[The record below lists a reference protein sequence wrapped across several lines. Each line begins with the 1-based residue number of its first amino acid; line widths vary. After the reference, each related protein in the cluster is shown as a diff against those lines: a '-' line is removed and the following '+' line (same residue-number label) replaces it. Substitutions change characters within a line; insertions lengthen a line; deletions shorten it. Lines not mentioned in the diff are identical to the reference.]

1 MASACDSCPSKG
13 GCSST
18 EQCPSANGTGNERRP
33 SGIEKESLA
42 EGSSVKTVIG
52 IASGKGGV
60 GKSFVTSCLAV
71 SLARKGYKVGIM
83 DADVTGPSIP
93 NSFGLEGMLE
103 SDGINII
110 PSTTDTGIKV
120 VSVNLV
126 LENKE
131 TPVVW
136 RGPVLNSLV
145 RQFWGQVNWG
155 MLDVLLIDM
164 PPGTGDVPLT
174 VFQAIPADGIVLVS
188 TAQDLVSMIVNKAR
202 NMASMMN
209 IPILG
214 MVENM
219 SYIKCPHCDEKIYLY
234 GDGSNVEKSAKD
246 IGSKVLDRLPLD
258 PEITRLVD
266 SGKAEAVPDNILAK
280 TTDMVIDLIK
290 EKG

>member
-1 MASACDSCPSKG
+1 MSSACDSCPSKG

-18 EQCPSANGTGNERRP
+18 EQCPSANGTGSERRP
-33 SGIEKESLA
+33 SGIERESLA

-52 IASGKGGV
+52 VASGKGGV

-71 SLARKGYKVGIM
+71 QLARKGYKVGIM

-93 NSFGLEGMLE
+93 NSFGLDGMLE

-110 PSTTDTGIKV
+110 PAVTDLGIKV

-131 TPVVW
+131 TPVIW

-145 RQFWGQVNWG
+145 RQFYGQVNWG

-174 VFQAIPADGIVLVS
+174 VFQAIPADGIILVS

-219 SYIKCPHCDEKIYLY
+219 SFIKCPHCGDRIDLY
-234 GDGSNVEKSAKD
+234 GDGKNIEESAKA
-246 IGSKVLDRLPLD
+246 IGSRVLDKLPLD
-258 PEITRLVD
+258 PEITKTVD
-266 SGKAEAVPDNILAK
+266 SGKAEQIPEDILTGSAG
-280 TTDMVIDLIK
+280 MVIDLI
-290 EKG
+290 EKKG